1 MNLKLKIN
9 NICEFDFTVLWVK
22 ERDGRWETVEVAIER
37 AGPSWVGSTVSCAK
51 TGSGQN

>member
-22 ERDGRWETVEVAIER
+22 ERDGRWERRNER
-37 AGPSWVGSTVSCAK
+37 ERERGDEQLFLENFVYFFT
-51 TGSGQN
+51 